1 MMINDTVRK
10 RRIQALLIGSNR
22 DISL

>member
-1 MMINDTVRK
+1 VIIKDTVRK
-10 RRIQALLIGSNR
+10 ERIQALLIGSNR